1 MEGKN
6 EGLLHLNG
14 FLRNKQN
21 VIPKKMEKIVIPYT
35 DKIKNFIKNK
45 IKIQLGNRLETNKK
59 DKNK

>member
-1 MEGKN
+1 MEGKS

-14 FLRNKQN
+14 VLRNKQN

-45 IKIQLGNRLETNKK
+45 IKIHLGNRMETNKR